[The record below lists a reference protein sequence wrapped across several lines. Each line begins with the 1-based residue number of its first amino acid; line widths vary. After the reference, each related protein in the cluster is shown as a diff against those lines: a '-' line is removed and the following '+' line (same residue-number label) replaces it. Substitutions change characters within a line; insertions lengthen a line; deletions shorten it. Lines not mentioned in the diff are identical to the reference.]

1 MSVESGVYGGGV
13 VRMGKA
19 AVMPE
24 DRRGDSNSA
33 GYRARSVAPVVF
45 VVQPDAAFG
54 LVVGL
59 GSAGYIQGQT
69 EVESIRPLGL
79 HYS

>member
-1 MSVESGVYGGGV
+1 MSVESGVYGADV
-13 VRMGKA
+13 LRMGRA
-19 AVMPE
+19 AAALE
-24 DRRGDSNSA
+24 GRRGDSNSV
-33 GYRARSVAPVVF
+33 GYRARWVAPAVF
-45 VVQPDAAFG
+45 VAQPDAAFG